1 LLLVPTATTT
11 TGTTTEDPSQEHSD
25 NIEQTTDN
33 SEIQDPGPSALADN
47 EDSNQSNTLI
57 YAIGGIVMLA
67 IIGAVAFIIIRKR
80 KQSNLNMNVSP
91 TNSIASSSVSG
102 ADMDENA

>member
-1 LLLVPTATTT
+1 
-11 TGTTTEDPSQEHSD
+11 
-25 NIEQTTDN
+25 
-33 SEIQDPGPSALADN
+33 
-47 EDSNQSNTLI
+47 LI
-57 YAIGGIVMLA
+57 YAIGGIVILA

-102 ADMDENA
+102 ADMFENAS